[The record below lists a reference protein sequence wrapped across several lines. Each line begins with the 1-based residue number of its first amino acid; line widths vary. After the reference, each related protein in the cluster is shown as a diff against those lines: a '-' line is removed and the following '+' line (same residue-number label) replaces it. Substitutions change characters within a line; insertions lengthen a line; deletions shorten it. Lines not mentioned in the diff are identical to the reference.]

1 MRRAA
6 SILRLAAQ
14 RRATTTV
21 EFGLVGSMML
31 LATFGTID
39 LGMLLWTQS
48 AMQSTAAIAARCAAI
63 SSPACSA
70 DVPGYAATMGSGWTM
85 PGVIS
90 ASNVAVNYSPGTCN
104 GVTGSLVQ
112 VTITAS
118 FWANVLPWPFHG
130 QTLTASACYPKP

>member
-1 MRRAA
+1 MRLPAAMRRFV
-6 SILRLAAQ
+6 AQ

-48 AMQSTAAIAARCAAI
+48 AMQSTAAIAVRCAAI
-63 SSPACSA
+63 ASPLCANN
-70 DVPGYAATMGSGWTM
+70 VPSYAASMANGWIM
-85 PGVIS
+85 PGVVF
-90 ASNVAVNYSPGTCN
+90 ASNVQLTSVTTCN
-104 GVTGSLVQ
+104 SASGTFEQ
-112 VTITAS
+112 VTITVS

-130 QTLTASACYPKP
+130 QTLTASACYPKF